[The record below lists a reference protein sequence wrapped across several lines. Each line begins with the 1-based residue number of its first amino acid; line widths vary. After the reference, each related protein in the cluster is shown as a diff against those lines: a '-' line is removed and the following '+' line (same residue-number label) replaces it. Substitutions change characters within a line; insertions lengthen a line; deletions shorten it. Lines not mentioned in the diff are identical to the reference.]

1 MENLNYWFE
10 FNFNTF
16 LWIFIILN
24 VVNVVIQTIKTIVT
38 VSGTPFS
45 AAVINAVTF
54 AIYTVV
60 VVFMN
65 ADGLGVFW
73 KAVIIGVVNFIGVY
87 VVKLIEV
94 KNRKDKLWKVEA
106 TIKAQGH
113 NIEYD
118 DCVIAL
124 KMAGIPF
131 NWIDANKYIILNCYC
146 ETKQQSETVKK
157 ILTAYNAKYFVSETK
172 ML

>member
-1 MENLNYWFE
+1 MANLNYWFE
-10 FNFNTF
+10 FNLNAF

-24 VVNVVIQTIKTIVT
+24 VVNVVIQTVKTIVT
-38 VSGTPFS
+38 VNGTPLS
-45 AAVINAVTF
+45 AAIINAVTF

-87 VVKLIEV
+87 VVKLIEI

-106 TIKAQGH
+106 TVWQCYTESLHKDLDIANIPH
-113 NIEYD
+113 NYIDNVGKYT
-118 DCVIAL
+118 L
-124 KMAGIPF
+124 F
-131 NWIDANKYIILNCYC
+131 NVYC
-146 ETKQQSETVKK
+146 ETQAQSAKAK
-157 ILTAYNAKYFVSETK
+157 AILGMYSAKYFVSESKT
-172 ML
+172 L

>member
-10 FNFNTF
+10 FNLNAF
-16 LWIFIILN
+16 LWVFIILN

-38 VSGTPFS
+38 VNGTPLS

-73 KAVIIGVVNFIGVY
+73 KAVIIGIVNFIGVY
-87 VVKLIEV
+87 VVKLIEI
-94 KNRKDKLWKVEA
+94 KNRKDKLWKIEVTVSQCYTESLHKLLDVA
-106 TIKAQGH
+106 NIPH
-113 NIEYD
+113 NYIDNVGKYT
-118 DCVIAL
+118 L
-124 KMAGIPF
+124 F
-131 NWIDANKYIILNCYC
+131 NVYC
-146 ETKQQSETVKK
+146 ETQAQSTKAK
-157 ILTAYNAKYFVSETK
+157 TILNMYSAKYFVSESKT
-172 ML
+172 L

>member
-1 MENLNYWFE
+1 MTNFNYWFE
-10 FNFNTF
+10 FNLDTF
-16 LWIFIILN
+16 LLVFIVLN
-24 VVNVVIQTIKTIVT
+24 IVNVVIQTVKTIVT
-38 VSGTPFS
+38 VNGSPMS
-45 AAVINAVTF
+45 AAIINAITF

-87 VVKLIEV
+87 VVKVIEI

-106 TIKAQGH
+106 TVLRGYTQSLHQALVEAEISH
-113 NIEYD
+113 NYLEN
-118 DCVIAL
+118 VGKWTL
-124 KMAGIPF
+124 F
-131 NWIDANKYIILNCYC
+131 NVYC
-146 ETKQQSETVKK
+146 ETQVQSAKAKE
-157 ILTAYNAKYFVSETK
+157 ILNKFNAKYFVSESK

>member
-1 MENLNYWFE
+1 MANLNYWFE
-10 FNFNTF
+10 FNLNAF

-38 VSGTPFS
+38 VNGTPLS

-73 KAVIIGVVNFIGVY
+73 KAVIIGIVNFIGVY

-106 TIKAQGH
+106 TVARTKSTEVQCLLDNAHIPH
-113 NIEYD
+113 NYIH
-118 DCVIAL
+118 
-124 KMAGIPF
+124 AGQYTIF
-131 NWIDANKYIILNCYC
+131 NCYC
-146 ETKQQSETVKK
+146 ETKKQSEAIKE
-157 ILTAYNAKYFVSETK
+157 ILTNHNAKYFVSETK
-172 ML
+172 AL

>member
-1 MENLNYWFE
+1 MTNFNYWFE
-10 FNFNTF
+10 FNLDTF
-16 LWIFIILN
+16 LLVFIVLN
-24 VVNVVIQTIKTIVT
+24 IVNVVIQTVKTIVT
-38 VSGTPFS
+38 VNGSPMS
-45 AAVINAVTF
+45 AAIINAITF

-87 VVKLIEV
+87 VVKVIEI

-106 TIKAQGH
+106 TVLRGHTQSLHKVLVEAEISHNYLENVGKWTLFNVYCENQEQSAKAK
-113 NIEYD
+113 E
-118 DCVIAL
+118 
-124 KMAGIPF
+124 
-131 NWIDANKYIILNCYC
+131 ILNRF
-146 ETKQQSETVKK
+146 
-157 ILTAYNAKYFVSETK
+157 NAKYFVSESK

>member
-1 MENLNYWFE
+1 MTNFNYWFE
-10 FNFNTF
+10 FNLDTF
-16 LWIFIILN
+16 LLVFIVLN
-24 VVNVVIQTIKTIVT
+24 IVNVVIQTVKTIVT
-38 VSGTPFS
+38 VNGSPMS
-45 AAVINAVTF
+45 AAIINAITF

-87 VVKLIEV
+87 VVKVIEI

-106 TIKAQGH
+106 TVLRGYTQSLHQALVEAEISH
-113 NIEYD
+113 NYLEN
-118 DCVIAL
+118 VGKWTL
-124 KMAGIPF
+124 F
-131 NWIDANKYIILNCYC
+131 NVYC
-146 ETKQQSETVKK
+146 ETQAQSAKAKE
-157 ILTAYNAKYFVSETK
+157 ILNKFDAKYFVSESK